1 MVFEHK
7 AVLNALKKEGME
19 HGGMNEACF
28 KRGSSS
34 LIPSSSDRKWLVSKT
49 EGALQA
55 VILVTLIQLSGAVQ
69 AVG

>member
-7 AVLNALKKEGME
+7 AVLDALKREGVE
-19 HGGMNEACF
+19 HGGMKEERI

-34 LIPSSSDRKWLVSKT
+34 LIPSSSDRKRLVSKT

-55 VILVTLIQLSGAVQ
+55 MILVTLIQL
-69 AVG
+69 